1 VVSRQGTAPRAAIPG
16 YRVAGKTGTA
26 KKSVAG
32 GYAED
37 KYLSLFVGMAPAS
50 DPRLVMAVFIDEPKG
65 HEFYGGLVA
74 APVFAKVMSG
84 ALRLLNIPPD
94 KPWHQHT
101 LIARLGATE

>member
-1 VVSRQGTAPRAAIPG
+1 
-16 YRVAGKTGTA
+16 VAGKTGTA

-37 KYLSLFVGMAPAS
+37 KYLSLFVGIAPVS

-65 HEFYGGLVA
+65 DEYYGGLVA
-74 APVFAKVMSG
+74 GPVFSKVMSG

-94 KPWHQHT
+94 KQWQESVMM
-101 LIARLGATE
+101 ARLGERQ